1 MPVGRVPKLSW
12 HCNTQAI
19 VVKLDNSATHQC
31 SRSPVT
37 VRTVSKIGEEYGP
50 RELWSVVIIVIICW
64 GAAEARAAPF
74 MSSVQRSA
82 STDSTDSLDEW
93 RQDMPVPVHLRLF
106 RNQLITRPSAPP
118 NAPKA
123 LLGSSPL
130 TVSSFF
136 NPNSRKQ
143 RYPRS
148 LISRRVRTRTSSV
161 PQMRQTSSSLRLGC
175 ASAWSAILNG
185 TSRSVS
191 SFCLPWFGIAYFTVL
206 LTTVTMAMATNTET
220 KVCRDARLVA

>member
-1 MPVGRVPKLSW
+1 M
-12 HCNTQAI
+12 
-19 VVKLDNSATHQC
+19 VVKPDNSVAHQC

-37 VRTVSKIGEEYGP
+37 VRIVSNSGEKYGS
-50 RELWSVVIIVIICW
+50 RELWSVIVLLRVRRKH
-64 GAAEARAAPF
+64 GPL
-74 MSSVQRSA
+74 RSPCLA
-82 STDSTDSLDEW
+82 STDSLDEW

-148 LISRRVRTRTSSV
+148 LISRRVRTRTLSV
-161 PQMRQTSSSLRLGC
+161 PQMRQTSSSLKLGC

-185 TSRSVS
+185 TSRSVVKL
-191 SFCLPWFGIAYFTVL
+191 FAFGLGSRITVL
-206 LTTVTMAMATNTET
+206 
-220 KVCRDARLVA
+220 